1 MVGNQ
6 GYTVSA
12 VPVGRELLTTPA
24 AECSHPYKDIANCQI
39 SLEQINVRWLVFDLL
54 TLNLQY
60 SFYKC

>member
-6 GYTVSA
+6 RYTLSV
-12 VPVGRELLTTPA
+12 VPVCELLATPA
-24 AECSHPYKDIANCQI
+24 PECTHPYKDIANCQI
-39 SLEQINVRWLVFDLL
+39 SLEEINVRWLVFDLL

>member
-6 GYTVSA
+6 CYTVSV
-12 VPVGRELLTTPA
+12 VPVCELLTTPA
-24 AECSHPYKDIANCQI
+24 PECTHPYKDIANCQI
-39 SLEQINVRWLVFDLL
+39 SLEEINVRWLVFDLL